1 MRRRGNSNWGRPG
14 LCIPKVPT
22 EFEVL
27 VKYLRLTQEKYTSSP
42 ELKQWCTS
50 NRHRCYV
57 PEWLLKEWGLEVE
70 LNYGP

>member
-1 MRRRGNSNWGRPG
+1 MRRHGNPNWGRTTF
-14 LCIPKVPT
+14 CIPKVPT

-27 VKYLRLTQEKYTSSP
+27 VKRLGLTQKKYTSSP
-42 ELKQWCTS
+42 ELKQWCAS

-70 LNYGP
+70 FNYGP